1 MTETRH
7 QFVALD
13 GLRIGMFVE
22 LELGWMSH
30 PFPKG
35 SFKIATDKQIE
46 TIRGLG
52 LTRVRYV
59 PAKSDPLNVPVVA
72 SQITPA
78 VTPVATP
85 VVAVEVPAAVI
96 AEPVVAVSAS
106 PPGAAQMAEQALAL
120 RQHRIQSIAAQ
131 QRSLVVCEQR
141 FGDAIRV
148 YRKTADQAKTNP
160 LAAMAQ
166 SLALVGGFVGDLMG
180 EGESAIRLLSEG
192 MGDQASMHPV
202 NVTIISLLLG
212 RATGMSEPE
221 LMDLGMAAFLHDIG
235 KTRLP
240 DRVRW
245 LQENFLPAEYKAY
258 QEHVALSIQ
267 VGRDMGVSA
276 QALQAIA
283 QHHEMMD
290 ASGFPA
296 RLKGDS
302 LTRAAKV
309 LALVNRYENLC
320 NPSRSA
326 AAITPHEALSLIFTQ
341 LKARFDGV
349 TLSAF
354 IRMMGVYPPGS
365 VVQLLDDRYGLVVSV
380 NSARPLKPRV
390 IVHEPGVPKSEA
402 LILDLEH
409 MPSIGIRRSL
419 KPASLPA
426 LSLDYLSPRQRVCYF
441 FERALDPDLHE
452 APV

>member
-1 MTETRH
+1 MY
-7 QFVALD
+7 
-13 GLRIGMFVE
+13 VE

-52 LTRVRYV
+52 LARVRYV
-59 PAKSDPLNVPVVA
+59 PAKSDPIEAEAAAVA
-72 SQITPA
+72 PPPATPA
-78 VTPVATP
+78 ATVIP
-85 VVAVEVPAAVI
+85 AVVI
-96 AEPVVAVSAS
+96 AERVAVDSAS
-106 PPGAAQMAEQALAL
+106 PPSAAQSAAQSAEQA
-120 RQHRIQSIAAQ
+120 RKQRMQSIASQ
-131 QRSLVVCEQR
+131 QRSLIVCERR
-141 FGDAIRV
+141 FGEALRV
-148 YRKTADQAKTNP
+148 YRKTVDQAKTNST
-160 LAAMAQ
+160 AAMAQ
-166 SLALVGGFVGDLMG
+166 SLELVGGFVGEMMG

-192 MGDQASMHPV
+192 MGDRASMHPV

-212 RATGMSEPE
+212 RATGMSEAE

-245 LQENFLPAEYKAY
+245 LQENFSPAEYKTY

-267 VGRDMGVSA
+267 MGKDMGVSDP
-276 QALQAIA
+276 ALQAIA

-296 RLKGDS
+296 RLKGES
-302 LTRAAKV
+302 LTRAAKI

-320 NPSRSA
+320 NPSRPA
-326 AAITPHEALSLIFTQ
+326 AAITPHEALSLMFAQ
-341 LKARFDGV
+341 FKARFDGV

-365 VVQLLDDRYGLVVSV
+365 VVQLLDDRFALVVSV

-390 IVHEPGVPKSEA
+390 IVHEQGVLKDEA

-409 MPSIGIRRSL
+409 MTSIGIRRSV
-419 KPASLPA
+419 KPASLPK
-426 LSLDYLSPRQRVCYF
+426 LSMDYLSPRQRICYF
-441 FERALDPDLHE
+441 FERALDPELHGV
-452 APV
+452 PS